1 MTVDPPAGSMEPPS
15 HPVGADVEE
24 QPWTSFEL
32 RPLARVAT
40 RDDLLGRGARWAV
53 DLFPTRCLV
62 RFVAI
67 NGRDRILIMA
77 GQAFSALIPL
87 LIVLSSLGP
96 SEDGVSRRLIDRFNL
111 TGAAA
116 DAVHTL
122 FSRPPGA
129 EGGMTAVGLVILF
142 FAILAFARTLQR
154 TYEDAWG
161 LRSLGFRGT
170 LNGLSGLFLLIAQL
184 VVLGLAVAL
193 LHHLPA
199 AGVATFVFRV
209 VAASVLWWELQYLLL
224 SRRVARRVLIPGA
237 VVAGIA
243 QALVTFYSAIYMPHL
258 VGNDAGKYGVIGVTF
273 ALLTWLIVVSAA
285 IVVVAVVSAEVG
297 RAALA
302 ADTEE
307 EPQDGANDRDDDR
320 REQGRPEVRHREVV
334 GEQGG
339 DPDQRSVHD
348 QSEQAEGEHG
358 HRQ

>member
-1 MTVDPPAGSMEPPS
+1 MTVDTPGGSMSSPQ
-15 HPVGADVEE
+15 PVGADVEP
-24 QPWTSFEL
+24 QPWTTFEL
-32 RPLARVAT
+32 RPLARLAN
-40 RDDLLGRGARWAV
+40 RDDSLGRSARWAV

-67 NGRDRILIMA
+67 SGRDRILIMA

-87 LIVLSSLGP
+87 LIVLSALGP
-96 SEDGVSRRLIDRFNL
+96 SDDGVSTLLINRFNL

-116 DAVHTL
+116 DAIHTL

-154 TYEDAWG
+154 TYEAAWG

-170 LNGLSGLFLLIAQL
+170 LNGLSGLFLLIAQFI
-184 VVLGLAVAL
+184 VLGLAIAL

-199 AGVATFVFRV
+199 AGAVTFVFRV
-209 VAASVLWWELQYLLL
+209 AGASLLWWELQYVLL
-224 SRRVARRVLIPGA
+224 SRRVPRRVLIPGA

-243 QALVTFYSAIYMPHL
+243 QALLTFYSAIYMPHL
-258 VGNDAGKYGVIGVTF
+258 VGVDAGKYGVIGVTF
-273 ALLTWLIVVSAA
+273 ALLTWLIVACAA
-285 IVVVAVVSAEVG
+285 IVVVAAVSAEAG
-297 RAALA
+297 AALA
-302 ADTEE
+302 ADTED
-307 EPQDGANDRDDDR
+307 EPQDGAHNRDDDR
-320 REQGRPEVRHREVV
+320 REQGTPEVRHREVV

-339 DPDQRSVHD
+339 DPDQSRVHD
-348 QSEQAEGEHG
+348 QREQPEGEHG

>member
-1 MTVDPPAGSMEPPS
+1 MTVEPPGAPP
-15 HPVGADVEE
+15 PVGSDVEP
-24 QPWTSFEL
+24 QPWISFEL
-32 RPLARVAT
+32 RPLARLAT
-40 RDDLLGRGARWAV
+40 RDDLLGRGARWAA

-87 LIVLSSLGP
+87 LIVVSALGP
-96 SEDGVSRRLIDRFNL
+96 SEDGVSRGLIKRFNL
-111 TGAAA
+111 SGAGA
-116 DAVHTL
+116 DAVRTL

-129 EGGMTAVGLVILF
+129 EGGMTALGLVILF

-154 TYEDAWG
+154 TYEMAWG

-184 VVLGLAVAL
+184 FVLGLAVTL
-193 LHHLPA
+193 LHHLPG
-199 AGVATFVFRV
+199 AGVVTFVFRV
-209 VAASVLWWELQYLLL
+209 VAASLLWWELQYVLL
-224 SRRVARRVLIPGA
+224 SRRVPRRVLVPGA

-243 QALVTFYSAIYMPHL
+243 QAVLTFYSAIYMPHL
-258 VGNDAGKYGVIGVTF
+258 VGVDAGKYGVIGVTF
-273 ALLTWLIVVSAA
+273 ALLTWLIVACAA
-285 IVVVAVVSAEVG
+285 IVVVAVVSAEAG
-297 RAALA
+297 RPALA

-307 EPQDGANDRDDDR
+307 EPQDRADDRDDDR
-320 REQGRPEVRHREVV
+320 REQGSPEVRHREVV

-339 DPDQRSVHD
+339 DPDQGRVHD
-348 QSEQAEGEHG
+348 QGEQPEGEHG